1 MTKPASIHSLGLH
14 ELEQKLAQVQKEA
27 FEVAMR
33 KQVNPMRDN
42 QHLKKLRR
50 QIARLKTV
58 MTARTKTES
67 VS

>member
-1 MTKPASIHSLGLH
+1 MTKSASIHSLGLH

-50 QIARLKTV
+50 HIAQLKTV